1 MATAT
6 SAATL
11 NTPIS
16 ELRPATMDRIL
27 VIEDD
32 GALRKIL
39 QRLFFSE
46 GYESM
51 SSLMASLVWRC
62 FAKKSTDRSDP
73 RYTTPRIFGV

>member
-6 SAATL
+6 LAATL

-16 ELRPATMDRIL
+16 ELRPAATDRIL

-39 QRLFFSE
+39 RATFLL
-46 GYESM
+46 G
-51 SSLMASLVWRC
+51 RI
-62 FAKKSTDRSDP
+62 RG
-73 RYTTPRIFGV
+73 RYRP